1 MSSRRAIT
9 SAHAIIALV
18 IAMVIIVGLFV
29 VLRQDPW
36 GQGKTVQQIDN
47 VDPALIVYEQTAE
60 IPTGLNAVA
69 ALAVG
74 PDGRIYVG
82 GQENDNGAIFIFSP
96 DGKKLSAIALD
107 DVPMSLAIGG
117 EDHDFPGRIY
127 VGSTERVKVIDNDG
141 QSISTWQLEEGY
153 HWLVSIAAST
163 HDIFAADLC
172 QRLVWRFDT
181 SGEVRGKIDGRRGN
195 ANNPGFVIAG
205 GVDFDLAL
213 GDRGLVYVVNPVAL
227 RVEAYRGNGKFE
239 SQWGHGS
246 PETDGFQG
254 CCNPI
259 HIAILPDGRFVTAEK
274 GIPRIKVF
282 DQEGKF
288 ECVVAS
294 SAEMPTV
301 AADLA
306 TDKDGRILVL
316 DPLKKSVRI
325 FESRH
330 LAADETSA
338 PENAVPPVSDKRI
351 LQIGLYINAHEV
363 PKNAS

>member
-1 MSSRRAIT
+1 MYTRRAIT

-36 GQGKTVQQIDN
+36 GQGKTVQQVDN

-60 IPTGLNAVA
+60 IPTGLNEVA

-82 GQENDNGAIFIFSP
+82 GEENDNGAIFIFSP

-107 DVPMSLAIGG
+107 EIPMSLAVGG

-127 VGSTERVKVIDNDG
+127 VGMSDCVDVFDKDG
-141 QSISTWQLEEGY
+141 KSVDKWEDEFG
-153 HWLVSIAAST
+153 WLTSIAASA
-163 HDIFAADLC
+163 HNIFAADCC
-172 QRLVWRFDT
+172 QRCVWRFDT
-181 SGEVRGKIDGRRGN
+181 LGDVTGKIDGRRGN
-195 ANNPGFVIAG
+195 PNNPGFLGGQRMMQFDIA
-205 GVDFDLAL
+205 V
-213 GDRGLVYVVNPVAL
+213 GDRGLVYVVNPVVL
-227 RVEAYRGNGKFE
+227 HIEAYRGNGKFE
-239 SQWGHGS
+239 SKWGHGS
-246 PETDGFQG
+246 SEIDGFQG

-288 ECVVAS
+288 ESVVAS

-325 FESRH
+325 FESRR
-330 LAADETSA
+330 LATDETSN
-338 PENAVPPVSDKRI
+338 PENPVPPDPDK
-351 LQIGLYINAHEV
+351 
-363 PKNAS
+363 